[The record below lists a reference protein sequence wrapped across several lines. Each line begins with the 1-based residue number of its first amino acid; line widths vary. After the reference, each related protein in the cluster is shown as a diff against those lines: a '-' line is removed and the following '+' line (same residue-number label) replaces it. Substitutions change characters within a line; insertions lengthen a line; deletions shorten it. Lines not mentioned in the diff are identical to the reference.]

1 MPELDSRLITELIEL
16 HNGPI
21 AQAGRAANLATFDD
35 TRSWIDPNGYRLS
48 DRLWRQRGEVRKA
61 IDARIRFALANG
73 EDAIQTARALERFLD
88 PTAAPRRTARGRIVL
103 DQRPGVLTETPR
115 GGQGS
120 YPARRLTRTETT
132 RAHGQTA
139 LQVAERIGAKVKW
152 ALSAAHPR
160 VDICDEHAQRDE
172 GYGPGIYDVRDV
184 PQYPPHPQC
193 LCTLSSA
200 VIETDEQLVERL
212 RKKYG
217 LGTSNDD

>member
-1 MPELDSRLITELIEL
+1 MLEQELIKELIAL

-21 AQAGRAANLATFDD
+21 AQAGRAANLASFDD
-35 TRSWIDPNGYRLS
+35 TRSWIAEDGYRLS
-48 DRLWRQRGEVRKA
+48 DRLWKQRGEVRAA
-61 IDARIRFALANG
+61 IDQRIRLMLTNG
-73 EDAIQTARALERFLD
+73 EDAIRVAREMEQYLNPEYAVK
-88 PTAAPRRTARGRIVL
+88 RTVKGRVIV
-103 DQRPGVLTETPR
+103 DDRPGVVTSTPR

-120 YPARRLTRTETT
+120 YPARRITRTETT

-139 LQVAERIGAKVKW
+139 IQVAERIGSKVRW
-152 ALSAAHPR
+152 RLSNAHPR
-160 VDICDEHAQRDE
+160 TDICDEYAQRDE
-172 GYGPGIYDVRDV
+172 GDGPGVYDPRNV